1 MKILI
6 VNGVNINMT
15 GKREAIYGT
24 RTLDEIN
31 ADLKDFAATLG
42 AELEFFASNIEGEIV
57 DKLQRGG
64 FDALIINAGAYSHY
78 SHAIAD
84 ALAYVDTPKAEVHM
98 TNIFAR
104 ENFRSESVTAR
115 NCDGVISGFGEDV
128 YFTAV
133 WYLAR
138 RGVK

>member
-64 FDALIINAGAYSHY
+64 FDALIDRKSTRLNSSH
-78 SHAIAD
+78 S
-84 ALAYVDTPKAEVHM
+84 
-98 TNIFAR
+98 
-104 ENFRSESVTAR
+104 
-115 NCDGVISGFGEDV
+115 
-128 YFTAV
+128 
-133 WYLAR
+133 W
-138 RGVK
+138 

>member
-15 GKREAIYGT
+15 GRREPVYGN

-31 ADLKDFAATLG
+31 ADLCDFAEAFG
-42 AELEFFASNIEGEIV
+42 AELEFFTSNIEGEIV
-57 DKLQRGG
+57 DRLQRGG
-64 FDALIINAGAYSHY
+64 FDALVINAGAYSHY

-84 ALAYVDTPKAEVHM
+84 ALAYVDMPKVEVHM

-104 ENFRSESVTAR
+104 EGFRRESVTAEK
-115 NCDGVISGFGEDV
+115 CDGCITGLGEDV

-133 WYLAR
+133 WYLTQ
-138 RGVK
+138 RGAK

>member
-57 DKLQRGG
+57 DRLQRGG

-115 NCDGVISGFGEDV
+115 NCDGVI
-128 YFTAV
+128 
-133 WYLAR
+133 
-138 RGVK
+138 